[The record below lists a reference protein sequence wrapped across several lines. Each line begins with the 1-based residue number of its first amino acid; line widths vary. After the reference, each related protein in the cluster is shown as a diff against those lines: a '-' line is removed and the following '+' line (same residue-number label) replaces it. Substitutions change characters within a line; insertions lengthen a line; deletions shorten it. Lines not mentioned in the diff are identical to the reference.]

1 MAILKEIRGNELYLW
16 MNGNLI
22 YKRWLDMG
30 VSKVFDV
37 MAYDK
42 YTLCSITDLDLETSP
57 DLILVTTKLRMKSS
71 AQGGRQTGFAN
82 GFRPNHVFEYE
93 NGRPSGTFIGDIRFE
108 GQDLILPGEETIVT
122 VRFLM
127 SMPIEKYL
135 FIGRRWWI
143 HEGERCIAEAEML
156 EFSISE

>member
-1 MAILKEIRGNELYLW
+1 MPFHKEIRGNELYLW

-22 YKRWLDMG
+22 YKRWLNTG

-57 DLILVTTKLRMKSS
+57 DLILVKTRLKMKTL
-71 AQGGRQTGFAN
+71 AEGGRQTGFAN

-108 GQDLILPGEETIVT
+108 GREFIFPGEETIVT

-127 SMPIEKYL
+127 AMPIEKYL

-156 EFSISE
+156 DFP